1 MFCVQ
6 IKSEG
11 LWNCSFHRTWAR
23 NPFYSTLYAGKKI
36 FGNKKVLAHTYIPCS
51 TSPTPF
57 TYQSFLAET
66 KTQPHLCISVWNGV
80 AELKKV
86 KTRLF
91 ETITIT
97 HEFPTVTVLLFGK
110 KVKSGQNLFRLC
122 SSRGFRSKN
131 ILTGQ
136 NSKTHR
142 DASPQFTSK
151 ARVVTFPRF
160 SSVKTVPKLTYAVR
174 HSMSAWL
181 KARPE
186 EWSRGQSEYPRG
198 MTRALMIFL
207 DSW

>member
-1 MFCVQ
+1 MQ
-6 IKSEG
+6 
-11 LWNCSFHRTWAR
+11 
-23 NPFYSTLYAGKKI
+23 
-36 FGNKKVLAHTYIPCS
+36 YIPDSIHISKFSCRNKN
-51 TSPTPF
+51 TTPLMYICVKWSGRAQKKWKHGF
-57 TYQSFLAET
+57 LKPLPSRTSFLLLRFYYSA
-66 KTQPHLCISVWNGV
+66 
-80 AELKKV
+80 KK
-86 KTRLF
+86 F
-91 ETITIT
+91 
-97 HEFPTVTVLLFGK
+97 
-110 KVKSGQNLFRLC
+110 KSGQNLFRLC

-186 EWSRGQSEYPRG
+186 EWSRGQSEYPQG